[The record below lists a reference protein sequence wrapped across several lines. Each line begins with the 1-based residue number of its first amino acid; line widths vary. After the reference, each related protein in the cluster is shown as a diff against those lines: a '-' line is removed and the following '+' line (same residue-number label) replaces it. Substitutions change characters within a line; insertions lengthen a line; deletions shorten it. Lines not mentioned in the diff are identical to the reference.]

1 MIFICSP
8 FLGMTASKII
18 SKVTIPSVG
27 LFDSVGLPFM
37 SNVSSTGIRFTD
49 KCGSPYIYF
58 FSMSSTEQSAN
69 SVTVSFKVCAKII
82 FRDSTLF
89 AKLSYAALVSSKYFP
104 PPFKFHLSSKIIRQ
118 FFQIFYFRPES
129 IRFFFSHFLSP
140 NATIPQLFLSC
151 SKARNFEK
159 SADFAKIY
167 FVENLIRTED
177 IFNQINFEQ
186 EEIRYLQSG

>member
-1 MIFICSP
+1 
-8 FLGMTASKII
+8 MTASKII

-89 AKLSYAALVSSKYFP
+89 AKLSYAALVSSK
-104 PPFKFHLSSKIIRQ
+104 IIRQ